1 MTTIRRIDKADTS
14 GPRNIGLNKEYNPGA
29 SLAYGIL
36 KRLYRRMQMRGVRM
50 MQVARKGKSK
60 GHPTLLY
67 RAYTWEEA
75 CRMIER
81 EMEVLECQTKRTSQ
95 T

>member
-1 MTTIRRIDKADTS
+1 VNRLLRIYRADKSIVKDRVINPEYS
-14 GPRNIGLNKEYNPGA
+14 LNAKA
-29 SLAYGIL
+29 TYGVL
-36 KRLYRRMQMRGVRM
+36 KRIYRRMQMRSVRM
-50 MQVARKGKSK
+50 MQIARKGKHSSS
-60 GHPTLLY
+60 LLY

-81 EMEVLECQTKRTSQ
+81 EMEVLECQIKKIKQ

>member
-1 MTTIRRIDKADTS
+1 MTKIRRIDKADTS
-14 GPRNIGLNKEYNPGA
+14 GPSDLKFNGDYNPEA
-29 SLAYGIL
+29 RFAYGIL
-36 KRLYRRMQMRGVRM
+36 KRLYRRMQMRGVRI
-50 MQVARKGKSK
+50 MQVARKKSRQS
-60 GHPTLLY
+60 TLLY

-81 EMEVLECQTKRTSQ
+81 EMEVLECQIKRTSQ